1 MTVDLIE
8 VQVPGPQ
15 GPPGAAVTPIYGQ
28 ASRMTT
34 GTIAVATQGV
44 YQPTALEAVFDSST
58 AAGVALA
65 TTNTFGLRNTSGLTK
80 VFRVYGSIDA
90 KAGNNEILGIKL
102 AKNGVALAATE
113 CRAFG
118 GNSQQEAKLVTSWMV
133 ELQANDEIS
142 LFIANHSS
150 AGQITFG
157 RGRILMSAVN

>member
-8 VQVPGPQ
+8 VQVQGPQ
-15 GPPGAAVTPIYGQ
+15 GPPGASATPIYGQ
-28 ASRMTT
+28 ASRMTS

-44 YQPTALEAVFDSST
+44 YQATGLAAIFDSANAS
-58 AAGVALA
+58 GVALA
-65 TTNTFGLRNTSGLTK
+65 TTNTFGLRNTSGTTK
-80 VFRVYGSIDA
+80 LFRIYGSIDA
-90 KAGNNEILGIKL
+90 KGGNNEVLGIKL
-102 AKNGVALAATE
+102 AKNGAVVSETE

-133 ELQANDEIS
+133 ELASNDEIS

-150 AGQITFG
+150 TVSIAFG